1 MNRGAHF
8 TQILTLRVAVGLL
21 GERANLGW
29 WPTSFFEPSSLNFL
43 DPALPRTARLAQYH
57 GVVEAAR
64 RTHDEKLNVGSFHL
78 FRLPEERE
86 KDLHALM
93 LECGQQDLERLPCT
107 NEEATRF
114 LDEHKSKTSD
124 LSVGPTLIGPIGIIE
139 EPASVSRIID
149 VYSSAIRRGVWAFP
163 YFVSA

>member
-1 MNRGAHF
+1 MIRGANL
-8 TQILTLRVAVGLL
+8 TQILTLRIVVGLL

-29 WPTSFFEPSSLNFL
+29 WATSFFEGSSLNFL
-43 DPALPRTARLAQYH
+43 DPAFPRTARLAQYH

-64 RTHDEKLNVGSFHL
+64 RVHDEKLNAGSFHL

-86 KDLHALM
+86 QDLHDLM
-93 LECGQQDLERLPCT
+93 LERGSQGLEALPGT
-107 NEEATRF
+107 KEEATRF
-114 LDEHKSKTSD
+114 LDENKSKAND
-124 LSVGPTLIGPIGIIE
+124 LSVGPTLIGSIEIIE
-139 EPASVSRIID
+139 ESASVSRIID